1 MSRHSRLSQPPYR
14 LLCACLAVGLSG
26 GAAAQGSA
34 LASGIDRQHFDGTVR
49 VQDDFFRHSSGHWLA
64 NTPIP
69 DDRSG
74 IGAFETIRD
83 ATRARLRALI
93 EDAAA
98 NGGDPQARQIGDLY
112 ASFMDEVRLEK
123 LGVQPLAAEL
133 ARIDAISDKSGLS
146 ALFARFNRIGVA
158 GPVGLFIGQDARR
171 STRYVPTLFQGGLGL
186 PDRDYYLKED
196 DAKFRQVR
204 ADYRAHLSRLLALA
218 GEKDTDTA
226 AGAILDLETALAQ
239 VQWTRVA
246 NRDPIKRYNRTDLAA
261 LPEVAAQ
268 IDWKAFIAEAGLA
281 GRTPDVVISQPSFF
295 AGLGQLLEKTP
306 LEHWKAYARSR
317 LLSAYAP
324 FLSQAFVDE
333 RFGFAGTVLRGT
345 PQNLARWE
353 RGVMLVEESLG
364 EALGQLYVARHFP
377 PAHKARMERLVSY
390 LMTAYRQSI
399 DGLDWMGPET
409 RREAQAKLAG
419 FSLKIGYPKRW
430 IDYSGLVV
438 KRDDLVGNV
447 MRAREFEYARDLA
460 KLGQPIDRDEW
471 GMTPQTVNA
480 YYNPTMNEIVFPAAI
495 LQPPF
500 FDAAADDAVNFGAI
514 GAVIGHEISHGFDD
528 QGSQYDA
535 RGNLRDWW
543 TPDDRAR
550 FAAKTR
556 MLVEQYSRFE
566 ALPGYRVNGLQTLG
580 ENIADNAGL
589 SIAYKAWRLSLDGK
603 EAPVIDGMT
612 GEQRFFYGFA
622 QIWRSKL
629 RDERLIEQLKAGVH
643 APGEFRANGTAR
655 NQPGFVEAFGV
666 KPGDAMYLPPE
677 QRVTIW

>member
-1 MSRHSRLSQPPYR
+1 MTHHSRLGQPPFR

-26 GAAAQGSA
+26 GAAAQGTA
-34 LASGIDRQHFDGTVR
+34 LASGIDRRHFDDTVR

-83 ATRARLRALI
+83 DTRARLRALI

-98 NGGDPQARQIGDLY
+98 NGRDPQARQIGDFY
-112 ASFMDEVRLEK
+112 ASFMDEARLEK
-123 LGVQPLAAEL
+123 LGVRPLAAEL
-133 ARIDAISDKSGLS
+133 ARIDAISDKSELS

-158 GPVGLFIGQDARR
+158 GPVGLYIGQDARR

-204 ADYRAHLSRLLALA
+204 TDYRAHLSRLLALA
-218 GEKDTDTA
+218 GEKDTDAA

-246 NRDPIKRYNRTDLAA
+246 NRDPIKRYNRTELAA
-261 LPEVAAQ
+261 LPDVATPF
-268 IDWKAFIAEAGLA
+268 DWKAFITEAGLD
-281 GRTPDVVISQPSFF
+281 GRTPDVIVSQPSFF
-295 AGLGQLLEKTP
+295 AGLGKLLDSTP

-377 PAHKARMERLVSY
+377 PANKARMERLVSY

-399 DGLDWMGPET
+399 DGLDWMGADT
-409 RREAQAKLAG
+409 RREAQAKLAA

-430 IDYSGLVV
+430 IDYSGVVV

-447 MRAREFEYARDLA
+447 MRARKFDYARDVA

-556 MLVEQYSRFE
+556 MLVEQYGRFE

-603 EAPVIDGMT
+603 EPPVIDGMT

-655 NQPGFVEAFGV
+655 NQPGFHDAFGV

>member
-1 MSRHSRLSQPPYR
+1 
-14 LLCACLAVGLSG
+14 
-26 GAAAQGSA
+26 
-34 LASGIDRQHFDGTVR
+34 
-49 VQDDFFRHSSGHWLA
+49 
-64 NTPIP
+64 
-69 DDRSG
+69 
-74 IGAFETIRD
+74 
-83 ATRARLRALI
+83 
-93 EDAAA
+93 
-98 NGGDPQARQIGDLY
+98 
-112 ASFMDEVRLEK
+112 
-123 LGVQPLAAEL
+123 
-133 ARIDAISDKSGLS
+133 
-146 ALFARFNRIGVA
+146 
-158 GPVGLFIGQDARR
+158 
-171 STRYVPTLFQGGLGL
+171 
-186 PDRDYYLKED
+186 
-196 DAKFRQVR
+196 
-204 ADYRAHLSRLLALA
+204 
-218 GEKDTDTA
+218 
-226 AGAILDLETALAQ
+226 
-239 VQWTRVA
+239 
-246 NRDPIKRYNRTDLAA
+246 
-261 LPEVAAQ
+261 
-268 IDWKAFIAEAGLA
+268 
-281 GRTPDVVISQPSFF
+281 
-295 AGLGQLLEKTP
+295 
-306 LEHWKAYARSR
+306 
-317 LLSAYAP
+317 
-324 FLSQAFVDE
+324 
-333 RFGFAGTVLRGT
+333 
-345 PQNLARWE
+345 
-353 RGVMLVEESLG
+353 
-364 EALGQLYVARHFP
+364 
-377 PAHKARMERLVSY
+377 MERLVSY

-430 IDYSGLVV
+430 IDYGSLVV

-500 FDAAADDAVNFGAI
+500 FDASADDAVNFGAI

-556 MLVEQYSRFE
+556 MLVEQYGRFE

-655 NQPGFVEAFGV
+655 NQAGFVEAFGV